1 MNAEK
6 VDSESVYRL
15 LTNNVN
21 YKNLMFMSDKQRFL
35 RTISFEEVCVF
46 LRWEDIMTMPGINNN
61 SWQIANN
68 AFLSVGTRED
78 FFSLNKRLRE
88 HQVVE
93 TQRPLTAEEMRDWQ
107 TSNLKKYAES
117 GLKLEDLN
125 REAWKSRIYPSSVE
139 LLRHLLEN
147 YSKICIVSSGIKNVI
162 EGTLNFYGIDQ
173 REYENL
179 QINATELIFNKA
191 GTLIGWDDNS
201 IVTANRKP
209 LIVHGFSRI
218 WDIEHEN
225 IFVVGGNTDLNMLN
239 FVDEKAT
246 MIFFCPFHKRKLL
259 TEKGFAHIS
268 SIAHGYVKHFNPIT
282 KFFTQISSRPV

>member
-1 MNAEK
+1 MSMEK
-6 VDSESVYRL
+6 VGSESMYRL

-35 RTISFEEVCVF
+35 RTISVEEVCVF

-68 AFLSVGTRED
+68 AFSSVGPRED
-78 FFSLNKRLRE
+78 FFSLNKKLKE
-88 HQVVE
+88 HQAIE
-93 TQRPLTAEEMRDWQ
+93 AQRPLTAEEMRAWQ
-107 TSNLKKYAES
+107 TSNLKKYADS
-117 GLKLEDLN
+117 GLKLEDLQ
-125 REAWKSRIYPSSVE
+125 REARKSRIYSSSVE
-139 LLRHLLEN
+139 LLKYLVEK
-147 YSKICIVSSGIKNVI
+147 YSKVCIVSSGIKNVI

-179 QINATELIFNKA
+179 QINATELIFNRA

-201 IVTANRKP
+201 IVTADRKP
-209 LIVHGFSRI
+209 WIVHGFSRI

-225 IFVVGGNTDLNMLN
+225 IFVVGGNTDLNMLD

-246 MIFFCPFHKRKLL
+246 MIFFCPPHKRKLL
-259 TEKGFAHIS
+259 TEERFSYIS
-268 SIAHGYVKHFNPIT
+268 SIAHGYVKHFDPIT
-282 KFFTQISSRPV
+282 KFFTKISSRPV